1 MTHKIITLVSKASAS
16 FKRGGLRGLAL
27 SICNYLA
34 NHLNQCEIPTNE
46 DHPKDIKIKI
56 DTSTRYAFIEDLP
69 FGQALQPSDID
80 RYSIN
85 WLVPSFENSSGGHLT
100 IFRLIKDLEAF
111 GFKSKIVFEK
121 PIRGKTTEEIRNLI
135 AMNFLPLDCPI
146 SFGADSIS
154 AAYFTV
160 ATNWTTAYL
169 LRNFNTTV
177 EKIYLIQDYEP
188 YFYGA
193 GSDYY
198 LAERTY
204 NFGFKTFVG
213 GEWLVEQLKTKHNVN
228 ATAFPFGCD
237 HNLYSPTPKL
247 TKNSTEKQLLFY
259 ARPSTPRRGFEL
271 AMLAFEKLL
280 TRMHNVQIV
289 LAGCDFS
296 AYELPPHV
304 KSVGIVPMRDLPQL
318 YRSCDAALII
328 SFTNVSLLPVDL
340 MASGCAVISNSG
352 PQVEWLLNEQ
362 IASLAKADPDSL
374 SLAIENLLTNDTF
387 RQEKIDRAQHYVSN
401 LHWEEAAKVIG
412 HNLNQIAQLRPSE
425 QQPSLIH

>member
-1 MTHKIITLVSKASAS
+1 MANNVINLVSKAFAS
-16 FKRGGLRGLAL
+16 FKKGGLRGLAL

-34 NHLNQCEIPTNE
+34 NHLNQGEIPTNE
-46 DHPKDIKIKI
+46 DNPNDIGIKI
-56 DTSTRYAFIEDLP
+56 DTSNRYAFIDDKP
-69 FGQALQPSDID
+69 FGKSIQPSDVD
-80 RYSIN
+80 KYSIN

-100 IFRLIKDLEAF
+100 IFRLIKDLETL
-111 GFKSKIVFEK
+111 GFKSRIVFEK
-121 PIRGKTTEEIRNLI
+121 PIKGKTVEEIRDLI
-135 AMNFLPLDCPI
+135 AINFLPLDCPI
-146 SFGADSIS
+146 SFGADSVS

-169 LRNFNTTV
+169 LKNFNTTL

-188 YFYGA
+188 YFYGV

-204 NFGFKTFVG
+204 DFGFKTFVG

-237 HNLYSPTPKL
+237 HNLYGPTPKFIE
-247 TKNSTEKQLLFY
+247 NSTDKKLLFY

-280 TRMHNVQIV
+280 ARVDNVQIV

-296 AYELPPHV
+296 AYELPPHM
-304 KSVGIVPMRDLPQL
+304 KSVGIVPMRDLPSL

-328 SFTNVSLLPVDL
+328 SFTNVSLLPLDL

-374 SLAIENLLTNDTF
+374 SLAIENLLTNNHL
-387 RQEKIDRAQHYVSN
+387 RQEKIERAQHFVSN
-401 LHWEEAAKVIG
+401 LQWKEAAKVIG
-412 HNLNQIAQLRPSE
+412 HNLKQIAQLGSSE